1 MLDRIGVD
9 RRAFETLT
17 RAVIGGDMAAAQGA
31 VDEMALAH
39 RGDSDV
45 GRIVQLAR
53 KHQRGIVDQPRPVG
67 EVLPVPGL
75 RVGSTLHK
83 PLAA

>member
-1 MLDRIGVD
+1 MMESVRVD
-9 RRAFETLT
+9 RRAFEALIK
-17 RAVIGGDMAAAQGA
+17 AVIGGDIAAAQGA
-31 VDEMALAH
+31 VDEMVLAH

-53 KHQRGIVDQPRPVG
+53 KHQRGIVDQPRAVA

-75 RVGSTLHK
+75 RVGSTLRK

>member
-1 MLDRIGVD
+1 MMESVRVD
-9 RRAFETLT
+9 RRAFEALT
-17 RAVIGGDMAAAQGA
+17 KAVIGGDMAAAQAA

-53 KHQRGIVDQPRPVG
+53 KHQRGIVDQPRPVA